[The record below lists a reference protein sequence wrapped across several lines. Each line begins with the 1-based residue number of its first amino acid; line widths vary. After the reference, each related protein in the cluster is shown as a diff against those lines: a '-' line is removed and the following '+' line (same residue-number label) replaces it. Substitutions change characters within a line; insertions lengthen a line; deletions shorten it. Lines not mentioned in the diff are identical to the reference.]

1 MFGSVIISPYLCNVK
16 FKVQPAMANG
26 NIIIG
31 ELGSGDAPPS
41 STLNGTALRYIF
53 NVKFKVLWQVFM

>member
-31 ELGSGDAPPS
+31 ELGSGDAPRYKHFEPDS
-41 STLNGTALRYIF
+41 SPIYF
-53 NVKFKVLWQVFM
+53 